1 MAAAHNEVTV
11 EFWAK
16 YAGPTSTTT
25 AIHLMDWTNIHG
37 RVELRIGLPTPGL
50 YAKPVLWLAGADN
63 TAQFDKIEKKLSE
76 AEMEQITEKWVHWA
90 FTKSAA
96 GEMAIYRNG
105 QLLHQAS
112 GKTKKIFLVNEVL
125 NKVESRAFKGELV
138 ELRVWKVAR
147 TAEEVAANMRTQLS
161 EPHEDLNLPVAGV
174 VPLIAKARA
183 AACTG
188 PLPRFPRLCYAWLR
202 ADRPSGHEQRH
213 ELEAVDVHQA
223 FVGQL

>member
-1 MAAAHNEVTV
+1 MAAAHDEVTV

-16 YAGPTSTTT
+16 YTGPTSTTT
-25 AIHLMDWTNIHG
+25 AIHLMDWTSIHG

-63 TAQFDKIEKKLSE
+63 TAQFDKIEKKLSD
-76 AEMEQITEKWVHWA
+76 AEMEQITGKWVHWA

-96 GEMAIYRNG
+96 GQMAIYRNG

-125 NKVESRAFKGELV
+125 NKVESRSFEGELV

-147 TAEEVAANMRTQLS
+147 TTEEIAANMRTQLS
-161 EPHEDLNLPVAGV
+161 EPARRPDLPV
-174 VPLIAKARA
+174 
-183 AACTG
+183 TG
-188 PLPRFPRLCYAWLR
+188 TTRLDSTRSLPSRESD
-202 ADRPSGHEQRH
+202 ADRGEDPASCLQG
-213 ELEAVDVHQA
+213 L
-223 FVGQL
+223 LPW